1 MPESALKQLLRRWR
15 RATLSAAWR
24 RFGSSRSFTVRGAEY
39 FYFYHAYNETYRNE
53 RAVEIPIV
61 WPLVARLAPER
72 VLEVGNVL
80 SHYFPTRHDV
90 VDKFERAEGV
100 QNLDVVDIDAARR
113 YDLIV
118 SISTLEHVGFDEQPK
133 DPGKPARAIDHLRRC
148 LSPAG
153 RLVVTLP
160 IGYNPQVDADL
171 RAGRIPRDGAICLR
185 RISRSN
191 RWREVGWDDIQ
202 GARYRHP
209 YHNANGLV
217 ILTLPAG

>member
-1 MPESALKQLLRRWR
+1 MPESALKQVLRRWR
-15 RATLSAAWR
+15 RAILSAAWR
-24 RFGSSRSFTVRGAEY
+24 RFGSGRSFTVRGAEY

-61 WPLVARLAPER
+61 WPLVAALAPER

-80 SHYFPTRHDV
+80 SHYFPTRHEV
-90 VDKFERAEGV
+90 VDKFERAPGV

-118 SISTLEHVGFDEQPK
+118 SISTLEHVGFDEQPR
-133 DPGKPARAIDHLRRC
+133 DPGKPARAMDHLRRC
-148 LSPAG
+148 LTPAG

-160 IGYNPQVDADL
+160 IGYNPHVDADL
-171 RAGRIPRDGAICLR
+171 RSGRIPLDGAVCLR
-185 RISRSN
+185 RVSRSN
-191 RWREVGWDDIQ
+191 RWREVAWDDIQ

-217 ILTLPAG
+217 ILTLPAA